1 MFLLVPAYPGCPG
14 SKAVKRSLLLLL
26 LLLPVVAVVA
36 LAGIYSRILYLGI
49 TVLAQSYQFSVSVS
63 TLQMYFMTFRL
74 CGRCLGL
81 PISPSFS
88 VLRAFCF
95 TIFPPKFG
103 VALVALISRQV
114 CARVTGRFSVLVF
127 MFTYP
132 LKQALTHIVWS
143 CRMFL
148 LGTTLSSSLKDG
160 VQRISTFQN
169 KPHQGI
175 VMPR

>member
-49 TVLAQSYQFSVSVS
+49 TFLAQSYQFSVSVS

-132 LKQALTHIVWS
+132 LK
-143 CRMFL
+143 
-148 LGTTLSSSLKDG
+148 
-160 VQRISTFQN
+160 
-169 KPHQGI
+169 
-175 VMPR
+175 